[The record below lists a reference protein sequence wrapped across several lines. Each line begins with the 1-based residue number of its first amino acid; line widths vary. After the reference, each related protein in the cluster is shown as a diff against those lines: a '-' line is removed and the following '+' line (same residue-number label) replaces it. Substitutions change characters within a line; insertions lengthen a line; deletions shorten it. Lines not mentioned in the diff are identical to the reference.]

1 MIAIRITLDDR
12 CCPYCGGRDMHGD
25 HQITCMACGGVRSV
39 VAEPIRTMDD
49 VIEALLA
56 SPDVPRRPIPQE
68 VLHLAD
74 EIATIIETVAAD
86 LLAEESGSTGR

>member
-56 SPDVPRRPIPQE
+56 SPGIARPPIPPG
-68 VLHLAD
+68 VLRQAD
-74 EIATIIETVAAD
+74 EIATIIDTFPDAILV
-86 LLAEESGSTGR
+86 EERGLKGR